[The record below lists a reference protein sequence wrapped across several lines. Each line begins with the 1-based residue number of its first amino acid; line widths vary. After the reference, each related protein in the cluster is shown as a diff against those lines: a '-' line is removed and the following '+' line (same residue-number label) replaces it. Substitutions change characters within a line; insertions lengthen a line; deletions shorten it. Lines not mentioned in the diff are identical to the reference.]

1 MNELERQ
8 IRELSLR
15 QPGDSMDERIFSLL
29 QASGHSA
36 PRDHHHAE
44 PLQVQGEHAP
54 SGMMESRTS
63 QTALATEK
71 PQSRRGIFLATFAG
85 LSTALL
91 IGIAVGNA
99 MPSLW
104 SDSRRVTTGNT
115 SSANDDKAIVSE
127 HLAGSELPMRHP
139 MMPDVPAHVRDALKI
154 QPTVGSQFVESSYQ
168 SAITSAVLWEQ
179 QNGEVFNVAT
189 HVSDRR
195 FDMCR
200 DCHRV
205 GG

>member
-15 QPGDSMDERIFSLL
+15 QPGDAMDDRLFSLL
-29 QASGHSA
+29 RSSGDNA
-36 PRDHHHAE
+36 PREQSSPKHVSTGIMD
-44 PLQVQGEHAP
+44 VC
-54 SGMMESRTS
+54 TS
-63 QTALATEK
+63 KAVLANETAQT
-71 PQSRRGIFLATFAG
+71 RRGIFPATFAS
-85 LSTALL
+85 LTTALL

-99 MPSLW
+99 MPALW
-104 SDSRRVTTGNT
+104 SDSRGSTAGRG
-115 SSANDDKAIVSE
+115 SSDSVDSASVPPNEV
-127 HLAGSELPMRHP
+127 GSEVSSRHP
-139 MMPDVPAHVRDALKI
+139 MLPDLPAHVRNALTN
-154 QPTVGSQFVESSYQ
+154 PSTTGSQFVESSYQ
-168 SAITSAVLWEQ
+168 SAVTGAVFWEQ
-179 QNGEVFNVAT
+179 QNGEVFSVAT

>member
-15 QPGDSMDERIFSLL
+15 QPGDSMDERVFPLL
-29 QASGHSA
+29 RSSSDNA
-36 PRDHHHAE
+36 PREQSH
-44 PLQVQGEHAP
+44 PEHA
-54 SGMMESRTS
+54 STSMMDSCTS
-63 QTALATEK
+63 KTFLANETTQT
-71 PQSRRGIFLATFAG
+71 RRGIFSAMFAG
-85 LSTALL
+85 LTTALL

-104 SDSRRVTTGNT
+104 SDSRSSTAGLT
-115 SSANDDKAIVSE
+115 SSASADNAIVPE
-127 HLAGSELPMRHP
+127 NEIGSEMPTRHP
-139 MMPDVPAHVRDALKI
+139 MLPDVPAHVREALKNR
-154 QPTVGSQFVESSYQ
+154 PGVGSQFVESSYQ
-168 SAITSAVLWEQ
+168 SAITGAAHWEQ

>member
-15 QPGDSMDERIFSLL
+15 QPGDSMDDRLFLLL
-29 QASGHSA
+29 QSSGDIGSRQKPH
-36 PRDHHHAE
+36 
-44 PLQVQGEHAP
+44 LEHAP
-54 SGMMESRTS
+54 AGKMGSCASKTVVADET
-63 QTALATEK
+63 TPT
-71 PQSRRGIFLATFAG
+71 RRGIFSATFAG
-85 LSTALL
+85 LATALL

-104 SDSRRVTTGNT
+104 SDSRILTTGPT
-115 SSANDDKAIVSE
+115 SVGQILSASADTSIVPVNQT
-127 HLAGSELPMRHP
+127 GSDIPTHHP
-139 MMPDVPAHVRDALKI
+139 MLPEVPAHVRAALKNR
-154 QPTVGSQFVESSYQ
+154 PTAGSQFVELSYQ
-168 SAITSAVLWEQ
+168 SAITGAALWQQ
-179 QNGEVFNVAT
+179 QNGEIFNVAT
-189 HVSDRR
+189 HLSDSR

>member
-8 IRELSLR
+8 IRDLSLR
-15 QPGDSMDERIFSLL
+15 SPSSSMDERVFSLL
-29 QASGHSA
+29 QRSSENIPQAESQSQHAS
-36 PRDHHHAE
+36 PC
-44 PLQVQGEHAP
+44 
-54 SGMMESRTS
+54 MMESCTTKTSLANGPS
-63 QTALATEK
+63 QT
-71 PQSRRGIFLATFAG
+71 RRGVFSATFAG

-91 IGIAVGNA
+91 IGIALGNM

-104 SDSRRVTTGNT
+104 SDSRNSTADNDSSVSTGNVV
-115 SSANDDKAIVSE
+115 VSE
-127 HLAGSELPMRHP
+127 NQVDPEMRTRDPITSGLP
-139 MMPDVPAHVRDALKI
+139 AQVRDALKNPSTI
-154 QPTVGSQFVESSYQ
+154 GSQFVESSYQ
-168 SAITSAVLWEQ
+168 SAVTGAVLWEQ
-179 QNGEVFNVAT
+179 QNGEVFSVAT

>member
-15 QPGDSMDERIFSLL
+15 QPGDSMDDRLFSLL
-29 QASGHSA
+29 RSSSDNA
-36 PRDHHHAE
+36 PRGQSH
-44 PLQVQGEHAP
+44 PEHSSTGIMDSCSSKTLLAN
-54 SGMMESRTS
+54 ETT
-63 QTALATEK
+63 QT
-71 PQSRRGIFLATFAG
+71 RRGIFSATFAG
-85 LSTALL
+85 LTTALL

-104 SDSRRVTTGNT
+104 SDSRSSTAGLT
-115 SSANDDKAIVSE
+115 SSAIADNAIVAENPIVSE
-127 HLAGSELPMRHP
+127 IPTRHP
-139 MMPDVPAHVRDALKI
+139 MMPDVPAHVRETLKI
-154 QPTVGSQFVESSYQ
+154 QPMVGSPFAESSYQ
-168 SAITSAVLWEQ
+168 SAITGAVLWEQ